1 MFAKLLHSISTC
13 DYHHKLYM
21 NLIKFCKYFVVI
33 CYKKSIMI
41 LRQWKSIKWYYIC
54 AWYVQKLCTILKQP
68 TTFNQECHIL
78 SKSTC
83 SYNFQTFT
91 LKARIFRLLLVS
103 PFEFWYYIFQVVR
116 RRFHSPCLRCTNLWV
131 VTCLR
136 HVLLSSLYILFFR
149 LSVYTSIHPAYDAQI
164 YGLLPV
170 WDMYCCRVYI
180 FYFSGC
186 QYTLPF
192 TLPTIHKSMGC

>member
-21 NLIKFCKYFVVI
+21 NLIKFCKYFVAI
-33 CYKKSIMI
+33 CYKKSIII
-41 LRQWKSIKWYYIC
+41 LRQWKSIKLYYIC

-68 TTFNQECHIL
+68 TTFYQECHIL

-91 LKARIFRLLLVS
+91 LKARIFRLLVS

-116 RRFHSPCLRCTNLWV
+116 RHFRSPCLSYTNLWV
-131 VTCLR
+131 VTYLR
-136 HVLLSSLYILFFR
+136 RVLL
-149 LSVYTSIHPAYDAQI
+149 
-164 YGLLPV
+164 
-170 WDMYCCRVYI
+170 
-180 FYFSGC
+180 
-186 QYTLPF
+186 
-192 TLPTIHKSMGC
+192 